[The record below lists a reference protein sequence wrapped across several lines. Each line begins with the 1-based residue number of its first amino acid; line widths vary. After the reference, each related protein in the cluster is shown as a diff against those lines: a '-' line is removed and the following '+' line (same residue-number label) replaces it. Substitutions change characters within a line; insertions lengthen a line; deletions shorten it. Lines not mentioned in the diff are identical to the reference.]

1 MNLPCAI
8 RDLIPQKGK
17 MSFDQILTKAG
28 ADVGES
34 SVNIGGDN
42 IFLDDNH
49 QLSNAVL
56 IEYINQLI
64 AAIHGYNR
72 KISNDPQKKGLFVGI
87 QEAEFYQTA
96 YSGDLLTLKAFT
108 TEEIAQVTFVQGLI
122 CRDGDKIAKL
132 VTKIY
137 EVKDLADFDLL
148 TNHSRALE
156 GKSDIILNHHESPTY
171 LSSGMQRKLH
181 SYLRNTDI
189 GDDFISF
196 NIACPSDFDA
206 FDGHFPENP
215 ILPGVVLIEIAGLA
229 LGLFLKEPVIIKF
242 IKKMKISGV
251 VLPGQVISCM
261 ITIDKLSNSPLS
273 FSAVFKA
280 REEREISRF
289 TGNCVPKGVFDERK
303 EGRER

>member
-8 RDLIPQKGK
+8 RDLIPQRGK
-17 MSFDQILTKAG
+17 MSFDQILMKAG

-34 SVNIGGDN
+34 SANIGGNN

-72 KISNDPQKKGLFVGI
+72 KITDVPLKKGLFVGL
-87 QEAEFYQTA
+87 QEAQFLRPVCA
-96 YSGDLLTLKAFT
+96 GDLLTLKAFT
-108 TEEIAQVTFVQGLI
+108 TEKVAQVTFIQGII
-122 CRDGDKIAKL
+122 CRGGEKIAEL

-137 EVKDLADFDLL
+137 EARDLSEFDLL
-148 TNHSRALE
+148 TNQSPVCE
-156 GKSDIILNHHESPTY
+156 VKNGMIFDHEPPTC
-171 LSSGMQRKLH
+171 LASGMQRKLY
-181 SYLRNTDI
+181 SYLGDI
-189 GDDFISF
+189 KTGNDFIAF
-196 NIACPSDFDA
+196 DIACPHDFEA
-206 FDGHFPENP
+206 FDGHFPGNP
-215 ILPGVVLIEIAGLA
+215 ILPGIILVEIAALA
-229 LGLFLKEPVIIKF
+229 VGLFLKEAVIIKF

-251 VLPGQVISCM
+251 VLPNQVISCM
-261 ITIDKLSNSPLS
+261 ITIGKRSDSPLS

-289 TGNCVPKGVFDERK
+289 TGYCVPEGVCDERK